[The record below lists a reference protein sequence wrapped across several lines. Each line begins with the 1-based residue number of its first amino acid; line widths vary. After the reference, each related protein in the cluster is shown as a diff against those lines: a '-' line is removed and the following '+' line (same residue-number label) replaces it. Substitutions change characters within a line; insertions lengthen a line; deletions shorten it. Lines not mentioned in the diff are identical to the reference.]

1 MAFIDILYIVIAVA
15 VVTITVTLVWV
26 SNELI
31 GLIKSV
37 KRSSRDSEKVTH
49 EIKEKVMLVS
59 ESLDRAGSAAS
70 SLVGLMEDAV
80 EAIKPRREKIADS
93 LGLISGAGAHARQ
106 QQVKESEV
114 EVKTEKSEEKI
125 EEEKPVE
132 KVENKPVEN
141 KIVEN
146 KAKEEK
152 NDKESDSNKEEPK
165 PKK

>member
-15 VVTITVTLVWV
+15 VVVITVTLVWV

-31 GLIKSV
+31 SLIKSV
-37 KRSSRDSEKVTH
+37 KRSARDSEKVTK

-80 EAIKPRREKIADS
+80 EGIKPRREKIADS
-93 LGLISGAGAHARQ
+93 LGLISGAGEHARRQ
-106 QQVKESEV
+106 QTKESVV
-114 EVKTEKSEEKI
+114 EVKTQKTDKIAEKI
-125 EEEKPVE
+125 EKEKPAEKPEIKVEEKSKE
-132 KVENKPVEN
+132 DKKDNNKEP
-141 KIVEN
+141 
-146 KAKEEK
+146 
-152 NDKESDSNKEEPK
+152 DSNEEEPK

>member
-1 MAFIDILYIVIAVA
+1 MMAFIDILYIVIAVA
-15 VVTITVTLVWV
+15 IVVITVTVIWL

-37 KRSSRDSEKVTH
+37 KRSSRDSEKVTK
-49 EIKEKVMLVS
+49 EIREKVMLVS

-80 EAIKPRREKIADS
+80 QGIKPRREKIADS
-93 LGLISGAGAHARQ
+93 LGLISGAGQHARQ
-106 QQVKESEV
+106 QQAKESEIK
-114 EVKTEKSEEKI
+114 VKTEKSEEKI
-125 EEEKPVE
+125 EKE
-132 KVENKPVEN
+132 KPVEN
-141 KIVEN
+141 KTV
-146 KAKEEK
+146 EEK

>member
-1 MAFIDILYIVIAVA
+1 MMAFIDILYIVIAVA
-15 VVTITVTLVWV
+15 IVAITVTVIWL

-37 KRSSRDSEKVTH
+37 KRSSRDSEKVTK
-49 EIKEKVMLVS
+49 EIREKVMLVS

-80 EAIKPRREKIADS
+80 QGIKPRREKIADS
-93 LGLISGAGAHARQ
+93 LGLISGAGQHARQ
-106 QQVKESEV
+106 QQAKESEIK
-114 EVKTEKSEEKI
+114 VKTEKSEEKI
-125 EEEKPVE
+125 EKE
-132 KVENKPVEN
+132 KPVEN
-141 KIVEN
+141 KTV
-146 KAKEEK
+146 EEK